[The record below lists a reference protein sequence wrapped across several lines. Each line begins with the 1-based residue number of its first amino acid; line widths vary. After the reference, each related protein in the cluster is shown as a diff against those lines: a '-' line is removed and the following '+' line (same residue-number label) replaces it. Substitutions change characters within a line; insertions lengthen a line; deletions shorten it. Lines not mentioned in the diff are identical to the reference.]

1 MISHLLNATANKR
14 SGTTLTEVLMSMM
27 ILSIGVLSLASL
39 FPIGILSSVRATQ
52 LTHAVT
58 LKHNV
63 ANRIDLDPGLILD
76 PDRNYN
82 QLTGT
87 NLRYIVDPLGSVRLA
102 DLNGNGVIDCG
113 EDLNG
118 NGFLD
123 PGEDQNNNGQLD
135 NDEVVPYF
143 GNIVSRWH
151 AGYRS
156 LSRAENLVAL
166 PDSWTELATGA
177 PEAFPNTP
185 GPDMKKV
192 RGVQSMDLTA
202 AKSIAMANL
211 QQGPQVPLRI
221 MLVDQRNGQS
231 HSSRIKSVVGQ
242 VIEWDR
248 ALPMAAAANIDEIRV
263 QQQDLKYT
271 CLFTVRREGN
281 GTASVDVVVF
291 LRRSF
296 ILDDERPV
304 HCSRFEQ
311 GKQTITVTNV
321 PVDMSVRPGGYVLDT
336 HNLRWYQIASVTET
350 TVNSIVFFLIELQQT
365 IVENA
370 PEVEPN
376 PPNQLCPGNL
386 WARPNAAILMPDVVQ
401 VFQLG
406 DR

>member
-1 MISHLLNATANKR
+1 
-14 SGTTLTEVLMSMM
+14 MSMM

-102 DLNGNGVIDCG
+102 DLNGNGLIDPTEEAPPFG
-113 EDLNG
+113 WVDANSNGSVDNEDANNNG
-118 NGFLD
+118 ALD
-123 PGEDQNNNGQLD
+123 PGEDTNSNGVLD
-135 NDEVVPYF
+135 CEF
-143 GNIVSRWH
+143 IASRWD
-151 AGYRS
+151 AGYTS
-156 LSRAENLVAL
+156 LSRAEDLVAL
-166 PDSWTELATGA
+166 ADSWTELATGA
-177 PEAFPNTP
+177 PETFLTP
-185 GPDMKKV
+185 RKV
-192 RGVQSMDLTA
+192 RGAQSMDLTA
-202 AKSIAMANL
+202 ARSIATTN

-231 HSSRIKSVVGQ
+231 HSSLISSVVGQ
-242 VIEWDR
+242 DIEWDR
-248 ALPMAAAANIDEIRV
+248 ALPTAAMHNIDEIRV
-263 QQQDLKYT
+263 QQQELKYT

-296 ILDDERPV
+296 NLDDERPV
-304 HCSRFEQ
+304 RCSTGFRY
-311 GKQTITVTNV
+311 GKQSITVTNV

-336 HNLRWYQIASVTET
+336 QNLRWYQIASITDPPATSRV
-350 TVNSIVFFLIELQQT
+350 IKLQQT
-365 IVENA
+365 IVEEA
-370 PEVEPN
+370 P
-376 PPNQLCPGNL
+376 GGS
-386 WARPNAAILMPDVVQ
+386 NAAILMPNVVQ

>member
-1 MISHLLNATANKR
+1 MTSHLLTSTQKNRA
-14 SGTTLTEVLMSMM
+14 GTTLTEVLMSMM
-27 ILSIGVLSLASL
+27 ILSIGVLSLAAL
-39 FPIGILSSVRATQ
+39 FPIGILSSARATQ

-58 LKHNV
+58 LKHSV

-76 PDRNYN
+76 PDRNYS

-87 NLRYIVDPLGSVRLA
+87 NLRYIVDPLGSVRMA
-102 DLNGNGVIDCG
+102 DLNGNGVIDPAEKAPPFG
-113 EDLNG
+113 WVDA
-118 NGFLD
+118 
-123 PGEDQNNNGQLD
+123 NNNGIVD
-135 NDEVVPYF
+135 NNEF
-143 GNIVSRWH
+143 IASRWH
-151 AGYRS
+151 AGYAS
-156 LSRAENLVAL
+156 LKRAEDLVAL

-177 PEAFPNTP
+177 PEAFISLT
-185 GPDMKKV
+185 GSDTKKV

-202 AKSIAMANL
+202 AAAIADTNL
-211 QQGPQVPLRI
+211 QPGPHVPLRI

-231 HSSRIKSVVGQ
+231 HSSRIYSRIVGQ
-242 VIEWDR
+242 VIEWNR
-248 ALPMAAAANIDEIRV
+248 ALPMAATANIDEIRV
-263 QQQDLKYT
+263 QQQELKYT
-271 CLFTVRREGN
+271 CLFTVRREQAN
-281 GTASVDVVVF
+281 GLASVDVVVF

-365 IVENA
+365 IVENS

-386 WARPNAAILMPDVVQ
+386 WARPNAAILMPNVVQ

>member
-1 MISHLLNATANKR
+1 MISHLLNATAKKR

-76 PDRNYN
+76 PDRNYSPLPN
-82 QLTGT
+82 PN
-87 NLRYIVDPLGSVRLA
+87 NLHYIVDPLGSVRFA
-102 DLNGNGVIDCG
+102 DLDGNGVIDCG

-118 NGFLD
+118 NRRLD
-123 PGEDQNNNGQLD
+123 PGEDADNDNQLD
-135 NDEVVPYF
+135 FGEVVPPF
-143 GNIVSRWH
+143 GWVDANGNGIFDNGESFIVDRWH

-156 LSRAENLVAL
+156 LSQAEDLVAL

-177 PEAFPNTP
+177 PETFLTP
-185 GPDMKKV
+185 RKV
-192 RGVQSMDLTA
+192 RGAQSMDLTA
-202 AKSIAMANL
+202 ARSIATTN
-211 QQGPQVPLRI
+211 QQGPQVPLQI

-231 HSSRIKSVVGQ
+231 HSSRINSVVGQ
-242 VIEWDR
+242 NIEWDR
-248 ALPMAAAANIDEIRV
+248 ALPTAAMHNIDEIRV
-263 QQQDLKYT
+263 QQQELKYT

-296 ILDDERPV
+296 NLDDERPV
-304 HCSRFEQ
+304 RCSTGFRY
-311 GKQTITVTNV
+311 GKQSITVTNV

-336 HNLRWYQIASVTET
+336 QNLRWYQIASVTET
-350 TVNSIVFFLIELQQT
+350 TATDRVIELQQT
-365 IVENA
+365 IVEKA
-370 PEVEPN
+370 D
-376 PPNQLCPGNL
+376 PG
-386 WARPNAAILMPDVVQ
+386 PNAAILMPNVVQ

>member
-39 FPIGILSSVRATQ
+39 FPIGILSSARATQ

-76 PDRNYN
+76 PDRTYSLPN
-82 QLTGT
+82 

-118 NGFLD
+118 NGVLD
-123 PGEDQNNNGQLD
+123 PGEDTNNDNQLATG
-135 NDEVVPYF
+135 EVVPYF
-143 GNIVSRWH
+143 GNIVRRCH

-177 PEAFPNTP
+177 PEAFPNT
-185 GPDMKKV
+185 KKV

-202 AKSIAMANL
+202 AKSIAMTNL

-231 HSSRIKSVVGQ
+231 HSSRINSVVGQ
-242 VIEWDR
+242 VIEWNR
-248 ALPMAAAANIDEIRV
+248 ALPMAATANIDEIRV
-263 QQQDLKYT
+263 QQQELKYT

-281 GTASVDVVVF
+281 GLASVDVVVF

-296 ILDDERPV
+296 ILDDETPV
-304 HCSRFEQ
+304 FSATGFQ
-311 GKQTITVTNV
+311 LGKQTVTVTIPPN
-321 PVDMSVRPGGYVLDT
+321 SNITYRSGGYVLDT
-336 HNLRWYQIASVTET
+336 RNLRWYRIASVTET
-350 TVNSIVFFLIELQQT
+350 TATERVIELQQT
-365 IVENA
+365 IVEKA
-370 PEVEPN
+370 D
-376 PPNQLCPGNL
+376 PG
-386 WARPNAAILMPDVVQ
+386 PNAAILMPNVVQ